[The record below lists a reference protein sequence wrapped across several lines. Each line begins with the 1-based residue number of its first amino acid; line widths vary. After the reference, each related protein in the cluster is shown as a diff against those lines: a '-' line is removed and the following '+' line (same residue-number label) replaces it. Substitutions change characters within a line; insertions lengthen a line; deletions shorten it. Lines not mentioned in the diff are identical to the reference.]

1 MAWQKVVG
9 DRLPRLLLTSNRHAP
24 SFFFR
29 WPHVIFFHFWR
40 HAISGENHFLPAR
53 SISGENH
60 FLPARSIS
68 GENQIFLGR
77 SISSEKSTNALEFIS
92 P

>member
-9 DRLPRLLLTSNRHAP
+9 DRLPSLLLTSNRRVP
-24 SFFFR
+24 SFFFSVAAR
-29 WPHVIFFHFWR
+29 DFFFHFWR
-40 HAISGENHFLPAR
+40 HAIF
-53 SISGENH
+53 GENH

-92 P
+92 PRA